1 MQNELLKERVWVWVR
16 SMRVGRDSVDR
27 GEPYECSAASV
38 DHEVDVLGETAS
50 VDHEV
55 DLVLGDNEVGEEG
68 PAAEEMP
75 SVVFGFELF
84 SMMFSMRVSYL
95 NN

>member
-1 MQNELLKERVWVWVR
+1 
-16 SMRVGRDSVDR
+16 
-27 GEPYECSAASV
+27 
-38 DHEVDVLGETAS
+38 VDVVGETAS

-68 PAAEEMP
+68 PAAADMP

-84 SMMFSMRVSYL
+84 S
-95 NN
+95 

>member
-1 MQNELLKERVWVWVR
+1 MQNELPKERVWVWVR
-16 SMRVGRDSVDR
+16 SMRLGRDNVDR

-68 PAAEEMP
+68 PAVGEP

-84 SMMFSMRVSYL
+84 SMMSQFL